1 MIFKEFGKT
10 GFKVSAIGMG
20 TYYDPAW
27 IAGSFLGI
35 HRNKKQH
42 IDAIKAGLESGINFI
57 DTAEIYNTE
66 PIVSEAIKGVNR
78 EELFIAT
85 KVFTNHLRK
94 EKVIKSCNRSLKRLG
109 MKYIDLYQVHFPS
122 SMVPIGETMSAM
134 ESLVDEGKIRHI
146 GISNFDLVKTQNA
159 IEAMKKYEIVSTQM
173 PYNLYNRSI
182 EKDLKPFCD
191 RNGIAIMAYYPLAH
205 GRIAGNRS
213 NLPDPIEKV
222 AEKHKSPLTH
232 VAIQWLLSRGEN
244 VFPIPRASDPVH
256 VRENAKFS
264 DLILDEEDLNLLKGT

>member
-66 PIVSEAIKGVNR
+66 PIVSEAIKGMNR

-232 VAIQWLLSRGEN
+232 LAIQWLLSRGEN

>member
-66 PIVSEAIKGVNR
+66 PIVSEAIKGMNR

-109 MKYIDLYQVHFPS
+109 MK
-122 SMVPIGETMSAM
+122 
-134 ESLVDEGKIRHI
+134 
-146 GISNFDLVKTQNA
+146 
-159 IEAMKKYEIVSTQM
+159 
-173 PYNLYNRSI
+173 
-182 EKDLKPFCD
+182 
-191 RNGIAIMAYYPLAH
+191 
-205 GRIAGNRS
+205 
-213 NLPDPIEKV
+213 
-222 AEKHKSPLTH
+222 
-232 VAIQWLLSRGEN
+232 
-244 VFPIPRASDPVH
+244 
-256 VRENAKFS
+256 
-264 DLILDEEDLNLLKGT
+264 

>member
-109 MKYIDLYQVHFPS
+109 MKYIDLYQIHFPS

-232 VAIQWLLSRGEN
+232 LAIQWLLSRGEN

>member
-213 NLPDPIEKV
+213 NLPDPIKKV